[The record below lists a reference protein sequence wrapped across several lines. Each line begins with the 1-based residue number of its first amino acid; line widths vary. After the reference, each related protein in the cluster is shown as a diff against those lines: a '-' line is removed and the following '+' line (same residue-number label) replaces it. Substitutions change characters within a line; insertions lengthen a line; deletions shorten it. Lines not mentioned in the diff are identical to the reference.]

1 LARLTMALVEAAR
14 FYNSFDAGSA
24 KALLDDADIGSV
36 LFDFETANFWGSM
49 VIPIRLMVLDED
61 LRAATKALSSLII

>member
-1 LARLTMALVEAAR
+1 MALVELARYYDSFAA
-14 FYNSFDAGSA
+14 GIA
-24 KALLDDADIGSV
+24 KARLDDADIGSV

-61 LRAATKALSSLII
+61 LQEAAQALKD